1 MATIPPAPAVPD
13 YTTTYAS
20 QFDVELTGMRIH
32 ELALNAWLYR
42 TFYVSAGYPV
52 PVVFATP
59 MDAFSEFDKVLEQS
73 NSPFA
78 YLRKLPQEPYPSN
91 VRYPLIGVERKGW
104 AFRPSQNYSSHVER
118 RWGWP
123 GNATVADGF
132 NSNNLSNVQQERMG
146 MAWDYRFNI
155 DHYAMRPD
163 TQALFVQRLMRQL
176 QYTAGQPQ
184 LYIPVI
190 YPGHNAQWIR
200 TFLQGEINDMT
211 EKAPGENF
219 MVFRTSLT
227 LVMEGFSYDDNK
239 VTVPTVWALLAQQ
252 GPTSPTD
259 LGNAYNFGFTYQL
272 RENPTGNQVLNARAP
287 LPPFVTLD
295 GSGTL

>member
-1 MATIPPAPAVPD
+1 
-13 YTTTYAS
+13 
-20 QFDVELTGMRIH
+20 
-32 ELALNAWLYR
+32 
-42 TFYVSAGYPV
+42 
-52 PVVFATP
+52 
-59 MDAFSEFDKVLEQS
+59 
-73 NSPFA
+73 
-78 YLRKLPQEPYPSN
+78 
-91 VRYPLIGVERKGW
+91 
-104 AFRPSQNYSSHVER
+104 
-118 RWGWP
+118 
-123 GNATVADGF
+123 
-132 NSNNLSNVQQERMG
+132 